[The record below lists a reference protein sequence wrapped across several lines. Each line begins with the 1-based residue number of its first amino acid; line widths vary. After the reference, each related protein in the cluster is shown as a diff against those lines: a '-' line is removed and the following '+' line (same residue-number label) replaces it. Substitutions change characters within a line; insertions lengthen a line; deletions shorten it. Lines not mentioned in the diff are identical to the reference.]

1 MDAARGQLHTAIRL
15 WFEGGDP
22 VAIHTLASA
31 AHEIVHALF
40 KKKGLKGLAFDT
52 QYVKADKRQKWASDL
67 KKPANF
73 FKHAH
78 NEDTN
83 AAYGFDPRL
92 TILMMAACCKGLMN
106 IGEPISME
114 ALALTYWTFFKNPG
128 AFGASEEFRKH
139 PKIQFIE
146 QLAAKSRDVYFREF
160 AEAFRTGV
168 LVFGATN
175 LGTPRKPHVWKIPR

>member
-1 MDAARGQLHTAIRL
+1 LDAARGQLRAAIRL
-15 WFEGGDP
+15 WFNDGDP

-40 KKKGLKGLAFDT
+40 KKKGLKGLVFDT
-52 QYVKADKRQKWASDL
+52 PYIRPASRQRWASGL

-78 NEDTN
+78 NEDTD
-83 AAYGFDPRL
+83 ASYEFDPTL
-92 TILMMAACCKGLMN
+92 SIVMMAACCKGLMN

-114 ALALTYWTFFKNPG
+114 ALALTYWTLFANPS
-128 AFGASEEFRKH
+128 AFGVSEEFRQH
-139 PKIQFIE
+139 PKVQFI
-146 QLAAKSRDVYFREF
+146 QKLAAKGREVYFREF
-160 AEAFRTGV
+160 EEAYRTGV

-175 LGTPRKPHVWKIPR
+175 LGTPHVWELPR

>member
-1 MDAARGQLHTAIRL
+1 MHTAIRL

-52 QYVKADKRQKWASDL
+52 PYVKADKRQHWASAL

-73 FKHAH
+73 FKHAR
-78 NEDTN
+78 NEDTG
-83 AAYGFDPRL
+83 ASYEFDPAL
-92 TILMMAACCKGLMN
+92 SILMMSASCKGLMN

-114 ALALTYWTFFKNPG
+114 ALALTYWMVFANPA
-128 AFGASEEFRKH
+128 AFGTSEEFRKH
-139 PKIQFIE
+139 PKIQFIQ

-160 AEAFRTGV
+160 EEAYKTGV

-175 LGTPRKPHVWKIPR
+175 LGTPRAPHVWKIPR